1 MDLIAIESRGIYR
14 ISKHDKLENEGV
26 VLKNENIFKA
36 SKIRHVV
43 VIQCLNPNCALCFP
57 KSFEEIKIVQ
67 PIFSIFCQKLPEQAV
82 LSTNLYLGGQLG

>member
-43 VIQCLNPNCALCFP
+43 VIQF
-57 KSFEEIKIVQ
+57 
-67 PIFSIFCQKLPEQAV
+67 
-82 LSTNLYLGGQLG
+82 